1 MNSSRELIRK
11 EQAEELFWL
20 RNCLNYASLFSLSL
34 PNKLSESVFIV
45 MAEQVIK
52 NVSHRVQSEVWQKT
66 YAVFNF
72 KTLGLTTVFTSPIML
87 QALLFSFT
95 QGLKINFCM
104 DLSVIPF
111 LRAG

>member
-66 YAVFNF
+66 YAVLNF
-72 KTLGLTTVFTSPIML
+72 KTLGLTVVFTTPIML

-95 QGLKINFCM
+95 QGLKINFSM